1 MSTGPDNLYM
11 PLSKLDPRPPGAGKE
26 QDTDEQQVDRDQQAA
41 RERNVAIDR
50 ARSLRMEKYQRELER
65 QRDGAEREA
74 ALAQREASCLQR
86 EAEQRRLMRQH
97 EYDRQIEEQ
106 RRVARE
112 EREAARRGSAEKE
125 KCGSD
130 QLTEKRRLSAVRQA
144 DDLMRQL
151 ADAKQRS
158 FERQSAHTQRHCID
172 WEHYTRSRGAPVR
185 AEGASPQLD
194 PLVRRHIVNR
204 ICSRGTARQLHARL
218 ELEQQTGVSLV
229 FWQKRLTGRI
239 YEPEDTFIPDRP
251 YARYRALLVDRG
263 LFMSPDEWAQM
274 EQDFDACGISEKTRT
289 QIVRDL
295 CIANAK

>member
-11 PLSKLDPRPPGAGKE
+11 PLSKFDLRLPGAGKE
-26 QDTDEQQVDRDQQAA
+26 H
-41 RERNVAIDR
+41 N
-50 ARSLRMEKYQRELER
+50 
-65 QRDGAEREA
+65 GAEHEA
-74 ALAQREASCLQR
+74 ALAQWEVSCLQR

-97 EYDRQIEEQ
+97 EHDRQIEEQ
-106 RRVARE
+106 HRVARE
-112 EREAARRGSAEKE
+112 ECEAARRGSAEKE
-125 KCGSD
+125 KYGSD

-158 FERQSAHTQRHCID
+158 FERQSARTQRQCIN
-172 WEHYTRSRGAPVR
+172 WEHYERSRGAPVR
-185 AEGASPQLD
+185 AVAAAPQLD
-194 PLVRRHIVNR
+194 PFVRRHVVNR

-229 FWQKRLTGRI
+229 FWQKRLTGQI
-239 YEPEDTFIPDRP
+239 YEPGDTFVPDRP
-251 YARYRALLVDRG
+251 YARYRALLIDRG

-274 EQDFDACGISEKTRT
+274 ERDFDACGISEKTRT